1 VSGCID
7 VMASLENLEKRELG
21 KFPPGKFSRKSR
33 KCYCYCA
40 VLCECHEKAYFGN
53 NVLKLSCRCKYL
65 NMLTVAKETVVLYS
79 VYLLSYSAILSFWL
93 FWRKYM
99 QWQIF
104 QLHSQ
109 QVAVWYKLTGHFES
123 GLLWYYIPYSR
134 RCSTRIWCL
143 DVVVGCF
150 KSFNSWHVYGNRM
163 LIHIASGNCE
173 FEWNCLKISLLL
185 NVS

>member
-1 VSGCID
+1 MSWQVWKTWRRENWENFPRENFHLSHENVIVTVQFYVN
-7 VMASLENLEKRELG
+7 VMK
-21 KFPPGKFSRKSR
+21 
-33 KCYCYCA
+33 
-40 VLCECHEKAYFGN
+40 KAYFGS
-53 NVLKLSCRCKYL
+53 NVLKLSCRCKYHL
-65 NMLTVAKETVVLYS
+65 NTLTVAKETVVLYS
-79 VYLLSYSAILSFWL
+79 VYLLSYSPILSLWL

-109 QVAVWYKLTGHFES
+109 EVAAWYKLTSHFES

-150 KSFNSWHVYGNRM
+150 NSFNSWHVYGNRM
-163 LIHIASGNCE
+163 LIHISSGNCE